1 MLRVIL
7 SAGGTGGHVFP
18 ALAVAQE
25 LKKQVPDVEI
35 LFIGS
40 RYGLEQHWVRSADI
54 EFVGLPVQ
62 GLLGRGWRSVGAAFA
77 MTVWRGAPGMT
88 RSWWISSEI
97 RIRSWAAQKSAT

>member
-7 SAGGTGGHVFP
+7 TAGGTGGHVFP

-25 LKKQVPDVEI
+25 LKRQVPDVEI

-62 GLLGRGWRSVGAAFA
+62 GLLGRGWRSVACG
-77 MTVWRGAPGMT
+77 TVTCCWM
-88 RSWWISSEI
+88 
-97 RIRSWAAQKSAT
+97 K